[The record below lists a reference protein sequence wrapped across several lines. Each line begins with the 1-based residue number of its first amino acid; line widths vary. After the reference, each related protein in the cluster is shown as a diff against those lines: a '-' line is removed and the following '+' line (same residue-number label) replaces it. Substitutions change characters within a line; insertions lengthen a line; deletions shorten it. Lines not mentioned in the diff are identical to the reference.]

1 MENGLV
7 CLAIRSE
14 VVLDDEEDANFVP
27 GSHFDINI
35 TGTLECV
42 RLL

>member
-1 MENGLV
+1 MESGLV
-7 CLAIRSE
+7 CLALKSE
-14 VVLDDEEDANFVP
+14 VVLDDEEDANFIS
-27 GSHFDINI
+27 GFHSDINI